1 MKLRRALF
9 LLAAALIAAHFFR
22 AGNWLLVSVAAAAPL
37 LFFYRNRWSLVLLQ
51 LGAYCASATW
61 LAAMLSLVQQ
71 RQQTGQSWTAA
82 VLILGTVM
90 LLTLL
95 AGLVL
100 NSRCMR
106 DAYPWS
112 SVHRT
117 DS

>member
-1 MKLRRALF
+1 
-9 LLAAALIAAHFFR
+9 
-22 AGNWLLVSVAAAAPL
+22 
-37 LFFYRNRWSLVLLQ
+37 
-51 LGAYCASATW
+51 
-61 LAAMLSLVQQ
+61 MLSLVQQ

-95 AGLVL
+95 TGLVL